1 MEVQV
6 DVEVGEVVEVVE
18 VEEVVEVQL
27 EEVREVEDEEVE
39 GGSIAPSSWEG
50 FTGRGSR

>member
-27 EEVREVEDEEVE
+27 EEVREDEEVE

-50 FTGRGSR
+50 VTGSGSR